1 MVSSHKDHKI
11 RVFDVSEGRCI
22 ARMEGHPRTPFCI
35 KVHPQRPNVLASACY
50 DGCVKVWVWEGG
62 EQNTEDRG
70 EMVFRNPTFEQ
81 RVEGGAV
88 SSINF
93 VAGATIDD
101 DAVIITCS
109 GQVLWWR
116 YGEPG
121 AQAQPV
127 NYSNREELANQKVA
141 LARIVK
147 VKDRSL
153 LLVAVLPFLLMGTL
167 TPRSAQ
173 TVRQNSSLRLR
184 RVRYPC
190 RCHWQPCHNLE
201 RTRLRNRGRALCKLC
216 RHRVADAASL
226 RRGVHAAQLLAKV
239 DTGARTHGWKTK
251 SGILFT
257 PRPAAAEKVPP
268 RAWANSCCA
277 EHLSILCSGA

>member
-1 MVSSHKDHKI
+1 MLATRALANRPTELDLVYVDSATATLGLAAAPEWWPTDAPCASSVAIHWARDIACARRTSPLHPRTGSWVTLTLDGRADGLPRRRMVSSHKDHKI

-127 NYSNREELANQKVA
+127 NYSRKPVA
-141 LARIVK
+141 LL
-147 VKDRSL
+147 D
-153 LLVAVLPFLLMGTL
+153 P
-167 TPRSAQ
+167 
-173 TVRQNSSLRLR
+173 
-184 RVRYPC
+184 
-190 RCHWQPCHNLE
+190 
-201 RTRLRNRGRALCKLC
+201 
-216 RHRVADAASL
+216 
-226 RRGVHAAQLLAKV
+226 
-239 DTGARTHGWKTK
+239 
-251 SGILFT
+251 
-257 PRPAAAEKVPP
+257 
-268 RAWANSCCA
+268 
-277 EHLSILCSGA
+277 